1 LADWGGDWP
10 AIGEGIVREGMLCGM
25 AKAAGENPLAIP
37 SGTMREIAHQVVDML
52 IARLEDPERDPVL
65 RSATRDETEQRLGE
79 PPPEHGVPF
88 DEIMAR
94 LTSDILPLT
103 ARYDHPGYLAF
114 VPGFGTW
121 PAALGDFIAS
131 ACNLYGG
138 SWKEGAGP
146 SQIEI
151 TVVDWFKEWIGY
163 PREAAGILTSGG
175 SAANMTAL
183 ACARESL
190 IGAMADDVVVYLSD
204 QAHASL
210 ARAARILGFRPDQV
224 RVLPTDER
232 FRMRPDALA
241 GAIAADRKAG
251 RRPLFVAAAAGSTNT
266 GAVDPFAE
274 LSAIC
279 RREGAWLHVDA
290 AYGGFTAITERGRQ
304 ILEGIALADSVTLD
318 PHKWLYQPFECG
330 SLLVKDGAQLRR
342 AFEIAPDYLKD
353 LEIVS
358 REVNFADLGMQQSR
372 MCRAIKVWMSLKYF
386 GVENFRLA
394 IDRAMDLARRA
405 EDRIEASDEFEL
417 LCPVTLS
424 VVCFRRRVA
433 GADEATHERVNRAF
447 LQGIEDGGQA
457 WLSSTRLKGRY
468 ALRMCV
474 LNHTTGAIHI
484 DRVLDWLAAAPVD
497 GPPVGAPTYEE
508 YDRHPGIA
516 RGRSADDA
524 NPRSVSVDRSAVKAI
539 PLFASVSDE
548 QLDQVLVSAREVA
561 ITSGTPIVE
570 RWDYGRDFFLL
581 LEGSAEVH
589 RDGVRLATIGAGD
602 FFGELAALDWGASFG
617 YPRLATVIAA
627 SPVRLLVIAAEPF
640 NALVAASPEVAS
652 QIQHAIRQRLPGL

>member
-1 LADWGGDWP
+1 VIAQ
-10 AIGEGIVREGMLCGM
+10 GILCGM
-25 AKAAGENPLAIP
+25 AAGDNPLAIESP
-37 SGTMREIAHQVVDML
+37 RMREIAHQVVDML
-52 IARLEDPERDPVL
+52 IARLSDPERDPVL

-79 PPPEHGVPF
+79 PPPEHGVAF
-88 DEIMAR
+88 EEIMAR
-94 LTSDILPLT
+94 LTTDILPLT

-146 SQIEI
+146 SQIEL
-151 TVVDWFKEWIGY
+151 TVLDWFKEWIGY
-163 PREAAGILTSGG
+163 PRDAAGILTSGG

-190 IGAMADDVVVYLSD
+190 IGAMADDVVIYLSD

-266 GAVDPFAE
+266 GAVDPFAD

-304 ILEGIALADSVTLD
+304 GLAGIALADSVTLD

-386 GVENFRLA
+386 GVENFRAA
-394 IDRAMDLARRA
+394 IDRAMDLARHA
-405 EDRIEASDEFEL
+405 EERIKASDEFEL

-424 VVCFRRRVA
+424 VVCFRRRVP
-433 GADEATHERVNRAF
+433 GAHDEATHERVNRAL
-447 LQGIEDGGQA
+447 LQGVEDQGQA
-457 WLSSTRLKGRY
+457 WLSSTRLRGRY

-474 LNHTTGAIHI
+474 LNHTTGAVHI
-484 DRVLDWLAAAPVD
+484 DRVLDWLAAAPLD
-497 GPPVGAPTYEE
+497 GPIGAPAREE
-508 YDRHPGIA
+508 YDRHPGIT
-516 RGRSADDA
+516 RGRSADGA
-524 NPRSVSVDRSAVKAI
+524 IPASGSVDRSRVKAI
-539 PLFASVSDE
+539 PLFASLSDE
-548 QLDQVLVSAREVA
+548 QLDRVLVSARE
-561 ITSGTPIVE
+561 ISISSGSPIVE
-570 RWDYGRDFFLL
+570 RWDYGRDFFLM
-581 LEGSAEVH
+581 LEGSAEIH
-589 RDGVRLATIGAGD
+589 RPDGRAATIGPGD

-617 YPRLATVIAA
+617 YPRLATVTAM
-627 SPVRLLVIAAEPF
+627 SQVSLLVLAAEPF
-640 NALVAASPEVAS
+640 NALIASSPAVAS
-652 QIQHAIRQRLPGL
+652 QIQDAIRQRLPGL

>member
-1 LADWGGDWP
+1 
-10 AIGEGIVREGMLCGM
+10 M
-25 AKAAGENPLAIP
+25 AEAAGNPLAIP
-37 SGTMREIAHQVVDML
+37 PETMRELAHQVVEML
-52 IARLEDPERDPVL
+52 IARLDDPERDPVI
-65 RSATRDETEQRLGE
+65 RSATRDETERRLNE
-79 PPPEHGVPF
+79 PPPEHGVAF
-88 DEIMAR
+88 AEIMAR
-94 LTSDILPLT
+94 LEADILPLT

-146 SQIEI
+146 SQVEL
-151 TVVDWFKEWIGY
+151 TVLDWFKQWIGY
-163 PREAAGILTSGG
+163 PRDAAGILTSGG

-266 GAVDPFAE
+266 GAVDPFVE

-279 RREGAWLHVDA
+279 RREGAWLHIDA
-290 AYGGFTAITERGRQ
+290 AYGGFTAITDRGRQ
-304 ILEGIALADSVTLD
+304 LLEGIALADSVTLD

-330 SLLVKDGAQLRR
+330 SLLVRDGAQLRR

-372 MCRAIKVWMSLKYF
+372 MCRAIKVWMSLKFF
-386 GVENFRLA
+386 GVENFRAA
-394 IDRAMDLARRA
+394 IDRGMDLARRA
-405 EDRIEASDEFEL
+405 EERIKASNEFEL

-424 VVCFRRRVA
+424 VVCFRRRVP
-433 GADEATHERVNRAF
+433 GGDEATHERVNRTL
-447 LQGIEDGGQA
+447 LQAIEDGGEA

-474 LNHTTGAIHI
+474 LNHTTGAVHI
-484 DRVLDWLAAAPVD
+484 DRVLDWLAVAPLDAAVAAPT
-497 GPPVGAPTYEE
+497 GEG
-508 YDRHPGIA
+508 YDRHPGIT
-516 RGRSADDA
+516 RGRSAEDGT
-524 NPRSVSVDRSAVKAI
+524 PGSSLVDRSAVRGV
-539 PLFASVSDE
+539 PLFASLSDE
-548 QLDQVLVSAREVA
+548 QLDRVLRSAREVS
-561 ITSGTPIVE
+561 ISSGTPIVE

-581 LEGSAEVH
+581 LEGSAEV
-589 RDGVRLATIGAGD
+589 RRPDGRMATIGPGD

-617 YPRLATVIAA
+617 YPRLATVTAIA
-627 SPVRLLVIAAEPF
+627 PVRLLVIGAEPF
-640 NALVAASPEVAS
+640 NELIAASPAVAS
-652 QIQHAIRQRLPGL
+652 QIEQAIRQRLPGL

>member
-1 LADWGGDWP
+1 MS
-10 AIGEGIVREGMLCGM
+10 E
-25 AKAAGENPLAIP
+25 AAGHNPLAIE
-37 SGTMREIAHQVVDML
+37 SETMRRIAYQVVDML
-52 IARLEDPERDPVL
+52 IARLEDPERDPVV
-65 RSATRDETEQRLGE
+65 RSASRDETERRLGE
-79 PPPEHGVPF
+79 SPPEHGVAF
-88 DEIMAR
+88 EEIMAR
-94 LTSDILPLT
+94 LTTDILPLT

-146 SQIEI
+146 SQVEL
-151 TVVDWFKEWIGY
+151 TVLDWFKQWIGY
-163 PREAAGILTSGG
+163 PHNAAGILTSGG

-224 RVLPTDER
+224 RVLPTDEQ
-232 FRMRPDALA
+232 FRLRPDALA

-290 AYGGFTAITERGRQ
+290 AYGGFTAITDRGRQ
-304 ILEGIALADSVTLD
+304 ALAGMALADSVTLD

-330 SLLVKDGAQLRR
+330 SLLVKDGALLRR

-353 LEIVS
+353 LEIAS
-358 REVNFADLGMQQSR
+358 REVNFADLGMQQTR

-386 GVENFRLA
+386 GVESFRLA
-394 IDRAMDLARRA
+394 IDNAMDLARRA
-405 EDRIEASDEFEL
+405 EERIKASHEFEL
-417 LCPVTLS
+417 LSPVTLS
-424 VVCFRRRVA
+424 VVCFRRRVPD
-433 GADEATHERVNRAF
+433 ADEATHERVNRAL

-457 WLSSTRLKGRY
+457 WLSSTRLRGRY

-474 LNHTTGAIHI
+474 LNHTTGALHI
-484 DRVLDWLAAAPVD
+484 DRVLDWLAAARLD
-497 GPPVGAPTYEE
+497 GHLAAPIGEG

-516 RGRSADDA
+516 RGRSADGA
-524 NPRSVSVDRSAVKAI
+524 TPGSTSIDRSAVKAI
-539 PLFASVSDE
+539 PLFASLNDE
-548 QLDQVLVSAREVA
+548 QLEQVLVSAREVS
-561 ITSGTPIVE
+561 ISSGTPIVE

-581 LEGSAEVH
+581 LEGSAEV
-589 RDGVRLATIGAGD
+589 RRPDGQLATLGPGD

-617 YPRLATVIAA
+617 YPRLATVTAVA
-627 SPVRLLVIAAEPF
+627 PVRLLVIGAEPF
-640 NALVAASPEVAS
+640 NELVAASPTVAS
-652 QIQHAIRQRLPGL
+652 QIQQAIRQRLPGL

>member
-1 LADWGGDWP
+1 
-10 AIGEGIVREGMLCGM
+10 MLCGM
-25 AKAAGENPLAIP
+25 AEAGEMREAAGDNPLAIE
-37 SGTMREIAHQVVDML
+37 SHTMRKLAHQVVDML
-52 IARLEDPERDPVL
+52 IARLEDPEKDPVL
-65 RSATRDETEQRLGE
+65 RTATRDETEQRLGE
-79 PPPEHGVPF
+79 PPPEHGVAF

-94 LTSDILPLT
+94 LTTDILPLT

-114 VPGFGTW
+114 IPGFGTW

-131 ACNLYGG
+131 ALNLYGG
-138 SWKEGAGP
+138 SWREGAGP
-146 SQIEI
+146 SQVEL
-151 TVVDWFKEWIGY
+151 TVLDWFKEWIGY
-163 PREAAGILTSGG
+163 PRDAAGILTSGG

-266 GAVDPFAE
+266 GAVDTFGE

-279 RREGAWLHVDA
+279 RREGAWLHADA
-290 AYGGFTAITERGRQ
+290 AYGGFTALTERGRQ
-304 ILEGIALADSVTLD
+304 ALMGIALADSVALD

-386 GVENFRLA
+386 GVENFRAA

-405 EDRIEASDEFEL
+405 EERIKESDEFEL

-424 VVCFRRRVA
+424 VVCFRRRVT
-433 GADEATHERVNRAF
+433 GADEATRVNRAL

-457 WLSSTRLKGRY
+457 WLSSTRLKGQY

-474 LNHTTGAIHI
+474 LNHTTGAVHI
-484 DRVLDWLAAAPVD
+484 DRVLDWLAAAPID
-497 GPPVGAPTYEE
+497 GSTTAPADEA
-508 YDRHPGIA
+508 YDRHPGIT
-516 RGRSADDA
+516 RGRSADGA
-524 NPRSVSVDRSAVKAI
+524 TTGSVSVDRSRVKGV
-539 PLFASVSDE
+539 PLFASLSDE
-548 QLDQVLVSAREVA
+548 QLDRVLVSAREVS
-561 ITSGTPIVE
+561 ISSGTPIVE

-581 LEGSAEVH
+581 LEGLAEV
-589 RDGVRLATIGAGD
+589 RRPDGHLATIGPGD

-617 YPRLATVIAA
+617 YPRLATVTAV
-627 SPVRLLVIAAEPF
+627 SPVRLLVIGAEPF
-640 NALVAASPEVAS
+640 NELVAASSAVAS
-652 QIQHAIRQRLPGL
+652 QIQDAIRQRLPGL

>member
-1 LADWGGDWP
+1 
-10 AIGEGIVREGMLCGM
+10 M
-25 AKAAGENPLAIP
+25 AQAAGGNPLAIE
-37 SGTMREIAHQVVDML
+37 SQTMREIAYQVVDML

-65 RSATRDETEQRLGE
+65 RSATRDETERRLGE
-79 PPPEHGVPF
+79 PPPEHGVAF
-88 DEIMAR
+88 EEIITR
-94 LTSDILPLT
+94 LQTDILPLT

-146 SQIEI
+146 SQVEL
-151 TVVDWFKEWIGY
+151 TVLDWFKEWIGY
-163 PREAAGILTSGG
+163 PRDAAGILTSGG
-175 SAANMTAL
+175 SAANMTAM

-190 IGAMADDVVVYLSD
+190 IGAMTDDVVIYLSD

-210 ARAARILGFRPDQV
+210 PRAARILGFRPEQV
-224 RVLPTDER
+224 RVLPTDDR

-290 AYGGFTAITERGRQ
+290 AYGGFTAITDRGRQ

-394 IDRAMDLARRA
+394 IDRAMDLAHRA
-405 EDRIEASDEFEL
+405 EERIKASDEFEL

-424 VVCFRRRVA
+424 VVCFRRRVP
-433 GADEATHERVNRAF
+433 GADEATHERVNRAL
-447 LQGIEDGGQA
+447 LQGIEDDGQA
-457 WLSSTRLKGRY
+457 WLSSTRLRGRY

-474 LNHTTGAIHI
+474 LNHTTEAVHI
-484 DRVLDWLAAAPVD
+484 DRVLDWLAAAPID
-497 GPPVGAPTYEE
+497 GPTVDARTSEE
-508 YDRHPGIA
+508 YDRHPGVA
-516 RGRSADDA
+516 RGRSADGA
-524 NPRSVSVDRSAVKAI
+524 TAGSISVDRSAIKTI
-539 PLFASVSDE
+539 PLFASLSDE
-548 QLDQVLVSAREVA
+548 ELDRVLVSAREVS
-561 ITSGTPIVE
+561 ISSGTPIVE

-581 LEGSAEVH
+581 LDGSAEV
-589 RDGVRLATIGAGD
+589 RRPDGQVAAMGPGD

-617 YPRLATVIAA
+617 YPRLATVTAS

-652 QIQHAIRQRLPGL
+652 QIQQAIRQRLPGL

>member
-1 LADWGGDWP
+1 
-10 AIGEGIVREGMLCGM
+10 M
-25 AKAAGENPLAIP
+25 ARAVGRNPLAIE
-37 SGTMREIAHQVVDML
+37 SATMRELAHQVVEML

-79 PPPEHGVPF
+79 PPPERGIAF
-88 DEIMAR
+88 EEIMTR
-94 LTSDILPLT
+94 LEMDILPLT

-131 ACNLYGG
+131 ALNLYGG

-146 SQIEI
+146 SQVEL
-151 TVVDWFKEWIGY
+151 TVLDWFKEWIGY
-163 PREAAGILTSGG
+163 PPEAAGILTSGG

-190 IGAMADDVVVYLSD
+190 IGAMADDVVIYLSD

-224 RVLPTDER
+224 RVLPADER

-241 GAIAADRKAG
+241 GAIASDRKAG

-304 ILEGIALADSVTLD
+304 TLKGIGLADSVTLD

-330 SLLVKDGAQLRR
+330 SLLVRDGAELRR

-372 MCRAIKVWMSLKYF
+372 MCRGIKVWMSLKYF

-405 EDRIEASDEFEL
+405 EERIKASDEFEL

-424 VVCFRRRVA
+424 VVCFRRRVP
-433 GADEATHERVNRAF
+433 GADEATHERVNRAL
-447 LQGIEDGGQA
+447 LQGIEDGGEA

-474 LNHTTGAIHI
+474 LNHTTEAMHI
-484 DRVLDWLAAAPVD
+484 DRVLDWLATAPTDALRVAAP
-497 GPPVGAPTYEE
+497 AREE
-508 YDRHPGIA
+508 YDRHPGIT
-516 RGRSADDA
+516 RGRSAESA
-524 NPRSVSVDRSAVKAI
+524 PPGTKPIDRTRVKGI
-539 PLFASVSDE
+539 PLFAGLDDQ
-548 QLDQVLVSAREVA
+548 QLDHVLASAREVE

-570 RWDYGRDFFLL
+570 RWDYGCDFFLL

-589 RDGVRLATIGAGD
+589 RDGVRLATIGAGE
-602 FFGELAALDWGASFG
+602 FFGELAALEWGASFG
-617 YPRLATVIAA
+617 YPRLATVTAT
-627 SPVRLLVIAAEPF
+627 SPVRLLVIGAEPF
-640 NALVAASPEVAS
+640 NALVASSPAVAS
-652 QIQHAIRQRLPGL
+652 QIQDAIRQRLPGL